1 MKPVGLVALW
11 AAFAAVA
18 AAQQPT
24 VSSGGVVNS
33 ASFTKSNPPGSLVT
47 IFGTNMAK
55 AGELLKGS
63 STPLT
68 MQLQS
73 SGEDVSVTVNGQPA
87 PMFYV
92 TATQTSVQ
100 LPWATIAGTGSI
112 VVTRNGVKSSP
123 QSLQV
128 ATFSPGIFTVNQQG
142 TKGAWVINNN
152 DGSVAQPA
160 AGWPFPSIAT
170 RPAKAGDNL
179 YFYITGLGPV
189 SPSTSMKDGHA
200 PCPLSGCPA
209 NVVLPKT
216 TTTPTV
222 LIGSVAIPAAN
233 LQFSGLSPQF
243 VGTYQVNF
251 QMPSGVAAS
260 DTTTLEVEI
269 GGVTSNKVTFATQ

>member
-1 MKPVGLVALW
+1 
-11 AAFAAVA
+11 
-18 AAQQPT
+18 
-24 VSSGGVVNS
+24 
-33 ASFTKSNPPGSLVT
+33 
-47 IFGTNMAK
+47 
-55 AGELLKGS
+55 
-63 STPLT
+63 
-68 MQLQS
+68 
-73 SGEDVSVTVNGQPA
+73 
-87 PMFYV
+87 MFYV